1 MRSEIIKIL
10 KKENKLSDETIKELQ
25 ETDLND
31 FANIIQEIGKQ
42 ETKYIKASEISKEL
56 NTKYIGKSL
65 YVFDEVKSTNTVAK
79 FLAINN
85 VENGSVVI
93 SEKQTDAKGRSGK
106 TWESPLGG
114 IWLSIILQ
122 PHVDYS
128 KLPLITL
135 ATGVAVAKAMEKIG
149 IKSAE
154 IKWPNDIIINNK
166 KVCGILTEAVT
177 QFNTIKNVIIGVGI
191 DANVDITG
199 FPEDLKEGTTTIKE
213 ELGRK
218 EKQS

>member
-79 FLAINN
+79 FLAMNN
-85 VENGSVVI
+85 VENGSIEDRKSVV
-93 SEKQTDAKGRSGK
+93 
-106 TWESPLGG
+106 
-114 IWLSIILQ
+114 
-122 PHVDYS
+122 
-128 KLPLITL
+128 
-135 ATGVAVAKAMEKIG
+135 
-149 IKSAE
+149 
-154 IKWPNDIIINNK
+154 
-166 KVCGILTEAVT
+166 
-177 QFNTIKNVIIGVGI
+177 
-191 DANVDITG
+191 
-199 FPEDLKEGTTTIKE
+199 
-213 ELGRK
+213 
-218 EKQS
+218 